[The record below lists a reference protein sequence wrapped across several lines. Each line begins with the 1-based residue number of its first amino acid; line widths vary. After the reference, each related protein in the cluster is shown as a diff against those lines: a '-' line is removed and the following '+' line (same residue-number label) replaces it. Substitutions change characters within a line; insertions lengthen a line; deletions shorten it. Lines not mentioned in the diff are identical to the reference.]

1 MKFSTLM
8 AIKAIVCLFFG
19 VGMVLLPTTMMSFY
33 GATLEPDGAFMA
45 QLFGQAFFLLGL
57 LLWLMRNTTVAG
69 TVRAFSL
76 SLFLG
81 DMVGLVISLI
91 AVFSGVMNALG
102 WTTVALYLFIGLGFG
117 YFLLRP
123 PQST

>member
-8 AIKAIVCLFFG
+8 AIKAVVCLFFG

-33 GATLEPDGAFMA
+33 GATLDSAGAFMA

-57 LLWLMRNTTVAG
+57 LLWLMRNTMSAA

-91 AVFSGVMNALG
+91 AVFSGVTNALG
-102 WTTVALYLFIGLGFG
+102 WTTVALYLLIGLGFG
-117 YFLLRP
+117 YFLIRP